1 MLLPRVKL
9 SLLVLAVSLCTSA
22 VNAAPPAVAPAVK
35 VNTAIK
41 AEPRTEAW
49 WWYRHAS
56 INDWAK
62 RGPVEL
68 MFLGDSIT
76 QGWGEILF
84 PNKQQPTSPDY
95 SKYLEEFRGN
105 AAWQKH
111 FASRK
116 PLDAGIGGDRTQHVL
131 WRLDHGLLD
140 TIKPKVV
147 VLMIGTNN
155 SNGKDNTGEEIG
167 EGITAIVHKLRE
179 KLPETKILLLA
190 IFPRA
195 TDDPA
200 VSRKV
205 SKEKRATAGTLGAQN
220 DKLVIAN
227 KVAAKIADGKMVH
240 YLDIG
245 LKFLDKDGK
254 LPAEIMPDYLHLSA
268 KGYQIWAE
276 AIEEKVAELL
286 GEKK

>member
-1 MLLPRVKL
+1 MQ
-9 SLLVLAVSLCTSA
+9 LAVLGLSLCTS
-22 VNAAPPAVAPAVK
+22 VLNAAPPTSAAPAAK
-35 VNTAIK
+35 PHSAIK
-41 AEPRTEAW
+41 AEPRPDAW
-49 WWYRHAS
+49 WFYKHNS

-68 MFLGDSIT
+68 MMLGDSIT
-76 QGWGEILF
+76 QGWGDALL
-84 PNKQQPTSPDY
+84 PSRQDPKSPHY

-105 AAWQKH
+105 DAWQKH
-111 FASRK
+111 LAPRK

-140 TIKPKVV
+140 SIKPKVV

-155 SNGKDNTGEEIG
+155 SNGKDNTAEEIG
-167 EGITAIVHKLRE
+167 EGIVAIVHKLRE
-179 KLPETKILLLA
+179 KLPETKVLVLA

-200 VSRKV
+200 VSNKV
-205 SKEKRATAGTLGAQN
+205 PKNQRATAGKLGAQN
-220 DKLVIAN
+220 DKLIAAN
-227 KVAAKIADGKMVH
+227 AIAAKAADGKMVH
-240 YLDIG
+240 FLDIG
-245 LKFLDKDGK
+245 PKFLDKDGK

-276 AIEEKVAELL
+276 AIEDKLVELL